1 MATLLKSIDDIKKY
15 VSVNKN
21 IKWASIEPYVKQADR
36 KYIKNLV
43 GTSIYN
49 DYATTVPTD
58 ETELEVFELLCEASA
73 NLAWFLYMPLANVQ
87 VTDSGIS
94 VTSGTDYKSAEWWQ
108 IRDLRR
114 SLLDA
119 GLMALD
125 TSLEIMEANTDTF
138 INWTITESYTVFNEL
153 FVRKT
158 NTFHRWFGIA
168 KSRQTF
174 LALRHYML
182 ETQHQYFTPV
192 LDVATISTIK
202 TGAETV
208 QKQVL
213 EFLQASQVNY
223 TVAKAVES
231 GSFLL
236 TASGMYQ
243 QMDDLPG
250 YKQNPLSETQI
261 TKLKAERLTAGE
273 EYFKKAISLIQKN
286 TSLFPSYQ
294 SKETT
299 AVVKIKNTKS
309 TFSL

>member
-1 MATLLKSIDDIKKY
+1 MATLLKSIEDIKKY

-36 KYIKNLV
+36 KYVKDLV
-43 GTSIYN
+43 GASIYN
-49 DYATTVPTD
+49 DYATTIPT
-58 ETELEVFELLCEASA
+58 EPTELEVYELLCEASA

-87 VTDSGIS
+87 VTDGGIS
-94 VTSGTDYKSAEWWQ
+94 VNSGTDYKAAEWWQ

-125 TSLEIMEANTDTF
+125 ASLKIMEANTDTF
-138 INWTITESYTVFNEL
+138 INWTNTDSYTVFNEL
-153 FVRKT
+153 FVRT
-158 NTFHRWFGIA
+158 TETFNKWFGIA
-168 KSRQTF
+168 NSRQTF

-182 ETQHQYFTPV
+182 ETHHQYFTSV
-192 LDVATISTIK
+192 LNTSTIATIKIAEETI
-202 TGAETV
+202 

-213 EFLQASQVNY
+213 EFLQASQVHY

-250 YKQNPLSETQI
+250 YKQNPLSEQQLA
-261 TKLKAERLTAGE
+261 KLKLERLTAGE
-273 EYFKKAISLIQKN
+273 EYFKKAIALIEDN
-286 TSLFPSYQ
+286 TSLFNDYTP
-294 SKETT
+294 KTTET
-299 AVVKIKNTKS
+299 VVKVKNTKS